1 MTAACLRLGRLLSET
16 RCPTGPARLSWHY
29 RTNLIKLE
37 NAASYPGL
45 EIIAKLVPVPKVA
58 LAGRRLGYIAIDQV
72 RGFRRTRG
80 CWDGRS
86 GVHDR
91 ALASVEAVPE

>member
-1 MTAACLRLGRLLSET
+1 MTAACRRFGRSADRT
-16 RCPTGPARLSWHY
+16 RCPTAPARLSWHY

-58 LAGRRLGYIAIDQV
+58 LAGLRLGSLLLI
-72 RGFRRTRG
+72 R
-80 CWDGRS
+80 
-86 GVHDR
+86 
-91 ALASVEAVPE
+91 